1 MTAAILLMLAAAAP
15 AAAATT
21 TAPATIQAP
30 VLARTVERG
39 EKLATGDFTRGPVS
53 PNAARGM
60 LAPADAAGQEATHRI
75 MAGAPVRAADVAQPR
90 VVRRGDA
97 VTISF
102 ATGTLKITSAGRAMS
117 DAGRGEPVRVFNT
130 ATGRT
135 LDGVADAPGQVSIP
149 VH

>member
-15 AAAATT
+15 AAAAPA
-21 TAPATIQAP
+21 APATIQAP

-39 EKLATGDFTRGPVS
+39 EKLAAGDFTRGPVS
-53 PNAARGM
+53 PTAARGM
-60 LAPADAAGQEATHRI
+60 LAPAEAAGQEATHRI

-90 VVRRGDA
+90 VVRRGEA

-102 ATGTLKITSAGRAMS
+102 ATGALTITSAGRAMS
-117 DAGRGEPVRVFNT
+117 DAGKGEPVRVFNT

-135 LDGVADAPGQVSIP
+135 LDGIADAPGQVSIP

>member
-1 MTAAILLMLAAAAP
+1 MAAAILLMLAAAAP
-15 AAAATT
+15 AAAV
-21 TAPATIQAP
+21 APAAPASIQAP

-39 EKLATGDFTRGPVS
+39 EKLAAGDFTRGPIS
-53 PNAARGM
+53 PSAARGM
-60 LAPADAAGQEATHRI
+60 LAPAEAAGQEATHRI

-90 VVRRGDA
+90 VVRRGEA

-102 ATGTLKITSAGRAMS
+102 ITGALTITSAGRAMS
-117 DAGRGEPVRVFNT
+117 DAARGEPVRVFNT

-149 VH
+149 AR